1 MIYCLSHHHTG
12 TWTALAW
19 LTLHDK
25 VKGLLLEDYV
35 YEVLG
40 GEIIK
45 HQVESGIYVARF
57 DPNMV
62 YHEHLRVERPTVW
75 TSSGYQS
82 QPWWGSRIKGSQLVL
97 LGTHPTLIP
106 MRDPLASLVT
116 YQRWA
121 ERDGR
126 AENDPTFDPVGH
138 VDGLVALALCKDQIS
153 QFGHV
158 RFVCWDLV
166 GKMHKVDQFE
176 HLTGIARDLG
186 LDDVQPSLECS
197 KRMIVN
203 NTAGSYPLK
212 MAYETGDTEALRAG
226 IAAGAY
232 DHLVSREEV
241 LRPWLESLGYRD
253 LLWWRS

>member
-19 LTLHDK
+19 LTMHDS

-40 GEIIK
+40 GQVVK
-45 HQVESGIYVARF
+45 HQVESGIYEARF

-62 YHEHLRVERPTVW
+62 YHEHLRVEIPTVW
-75 TSSGYQS
+75 TSTGYRS
-82 QPWWGSRIKGSQLVL
+82 APWFGARIKGAQLVL

-126 AENDPTFDPVGH
+126 ADKDATFDPVGH
-138 VDGLVALALCKDQIS
+138 VDGLVALALCEDQVR

-158 RFVCWDLV
+158 RFACWDLIS
-166 GKMHKVDQFE
+166 KMEWEEVYN
-176 HLTGIARDLG
+176 HLSGIAVSLG
-186 LDDVQPSLECS
+186 LIDQEQVAADVATN
-197 KRMIVN
+197 MIVN

-212 MAYETGDTEALRAG
+212 TAYETGDTAALRSG
-226 IAAGAY
+226 IASGGY

-241 LRPWLESLGYRD
+241 LRPFLERLGYQD
-253 LLWWRS
+253 LVWWS